1 MKRAFLPFALILVG
15 SIGLTH
21 TFTKLNAQDTTAPAA
36 HSTLRLR
43 TPNGWVELSAPTG
56 AGFVVDGGSVQVEG
70 MSNEPMSLERTA
82 DGFSLVCNGWTYTT
96 AGAFTMSKDGTA
108 LVVGEG
114 SASAGTTAATDDTT
128 EGELPDNPIKVAGE
142 TPAVDPVPPAKEPA
156 AKKPR

>member
-96 AGAFTMSKDGTA
+96 AGAFTMSKDGKA
-108 LVVGEG
+108 LVVGRRQRVRWHNRRDRRHHRRRTPRQPDQG
-114 SASAGTTAATDDTT
+114 CGRDAGC
-128 EGELPDNPIKVAGE
+128 
-142 TPAVDPVPPAKEPA
+142 
-156 AKKPR
+156 